1 MPERRRRG
9 SRAGRRLIDL
19 AERPFAAGPGWAGL
33 PAGLPVITI
42 STHPDGTGHVVAVR
56 GDLSRA
62 SDLSPVLRAVERVA
76 DTSAEVKIDV
86 GRVELI
92 DLEGIAVLMRARQ
105 AAGRRGIG
113 FRVVEGS
120 ARIRRRLE
128 IAGVLDL
135 LETPAA
141 R

>member
-1 MPERRRRG
+1 M
-9 SRAGRRLIDL
+9 
-19 AERPFAAGPGWAGL
+19 
-33 PAGLPVITI
+33 ITI
-42 STHPDGTGHVVAVR
+42 STHPDGAGHVVAVR
-56 GDLSRA
+56 GDLSRT

-76 DTSAEVKIDV
+76 EDTSEVKVDV
-86 GRVELI
+86 RQVDLI

-105 AAGRRGIG
+105 AAERRGIG
-113 FRVVEGS
+113 FRVVDGS

-135 LETPAA
+135 LERPAA